1 MDVGVG
7 LPTGVPGT
15 AGREVTAWAREI
27 EQAGFASVAVLD
39 RIVYDS
45 YEPLVS
51 LAAAAAVTERVTLA
65 TTILIA
71 PLRNTALL
79 AKQLAS
85 VDRLSG
91 GRLAV
96 GVGVGARADDYAI
109 AGVDMRHRGRVL
121 ADALIDIPE
130 LFAGGRLGLGTGGGS
145 GPRFLAGG
153 TTGAALA
160 RMARHCVGYIH
171 GGGPP
176 RVFARAAAEAR
187 AAWLDA
193 GRPGTPQ
200 LWGQA
205 YFAFGSG
212 AGAGAEYLRDYYG
225 FTGSF
230 ADKIAS
236 GLLTSP
242 RQAIDLMQAY
252 AEAGCSHLIM
262 LPAAARREQL
272 QLLAE
277 ASRDAALD
285 PDPRHEGDNESPAM
299 ASGPGVETRS

>member
-7 LPTGVPGT
+7 LPSGVPGT
-15 AGREVTAWAREI
+15 SGAEVVTWAREI
-27 EQAGFASVAVLD
+27 EQSGFASVAVLD
-39 RIVYDS
+39 RVVYDS

-85 VDRLSG
+85 VDRLAG
-91 GRLAV
+91 GRLVV
-96 GVGVGARADDYAI
+96 GVGVGARTDDYEAT
-109 AGVDMRHRGRVL
+109 GVEMRRRGRVL
-121 ADALIDIPE
+121 TDALVDIPE
-130 LFAGGRLGLGTGGGS
+130 LFAGGQLGLGTGEGS

-153 TTGAALA
+153 STGAALA
-160 RMARHCVGYIH
+160 RMARHCTGYIH

-176 RVFARAAAEAR
+176 RVFARSAAEAR
-187 AAWLDA
+187 AAWIDM
-193 GRPGTPQ
+193 GRPGAPE

-205 YFAFGSG
+205 YFAFGSEAD
-212 AGAGAEYLRDYYG
+212 AGADYLRDYYG

-236 GLLTSP
+236 GLLTTP
-242 RQAIDLMQAY
+242 RQAIEYMQAY
-252 AEAGCSHLIM
+252 AEAGCTQLIM
-262 LPAAARREQL
+262 LPATAGRDQL
-272 QLLAE
+272 ELLA
-277 ASRDAALD
+277 AAWHDAGV
-285 PDPRHEGDNESPAM
+285 GDRATDAGSA
-299 ASGPGVETRS
+299 VETVS